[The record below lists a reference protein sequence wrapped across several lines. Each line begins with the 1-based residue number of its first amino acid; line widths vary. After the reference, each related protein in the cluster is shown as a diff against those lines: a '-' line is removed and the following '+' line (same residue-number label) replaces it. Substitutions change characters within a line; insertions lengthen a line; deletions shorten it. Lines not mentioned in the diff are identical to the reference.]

1 MKRNIIIGAVAL
13 LLLVFVLVLWNP
25 FQSSTKNGNDN
36 HRKGLPSAPPVIRV
50 DSTQSRALQPSAP
63 VSDSPNVVS
72 GVVEPYLDVTL
83 GLVVQGR
90 VDKIIYAEGRKVPK
104 GAVILAL
111 ETAQEE
117 LEVARRKLIWQN
129 RAELKSAEV
138 AVRTLTGSLESNRQ
152 LYNQTRSVS
161 KEELDRLSLQW
172 ESAVAER
179 DRLLNQELREEVE
192 YNMAVTVVQSRLL
205 KAPISGVVEK
215 VFLKV
220 GEVYQPG
227 QPLVRLI
234 NSERCLLVANLDD
247 SRSYSFK
254 KGMVVDLLINVGE
267 QEVKKQGIITK
278 VPYAVDPASGVMQ
291 VTVVFDN
298 KDGFITPG
306 VTGKMLLPQP

>member
-1 MKRNIIIGAVAL
+1 MKKNIVIGAVAL
-13 LLLVFVLVLWNP
+13 LLLVVVLVFWNP
-25 FQSSTKNGNDN
+25 FQSSTKSGGDN
-36 HRKGLPSAPPVIRV
+36 HRQGLSSSPVIKV
-50 DSTQSRALQPSAP
+50 DSTQRVALQPGIP
-63 VSDSPNVVS
+63 VSQYPTFVS

-90 VDKIIYAEGRKVPK
+90 VNKIIYAEGRKVPN

-152 LYNQTRSVS
+152 LYSQTHSVS

-192 YNMAVTVVQSRLL
+192 YDMAVTVVQSRLL
-205 KAPISGVVEK
+205 KAPLSGVVEK

-247 SRSYSFK
+247 SHSYSFK
-254 KGMVVDLLINVGE
+254 KGMAVDLLINVGE
-267 QEVKKQGIITK
+267 QEVKKSGIITK

-298 KDGFITPG
+298 RDGVITPG